1 MSYDKFNIVRKYLCK
16 T

>member
-16 T
+16 V